1 MKKKVNITID
11 EDLHLGMKKEAI
23 EQKKL
28 VSELYEEMIKKF
40 LGVDDNQQTLDD
52 V

>member
-11 EDLHLGMKKEAI
+11 EDLHLEMKKEAI
-23 EQKKL
+23 EQKML

-40 LGVDDNQQTLDD
+40 LDIDDNQKTLDD
-52 V
+52 L